1 MKLFELFGKR
11 KKDVPPQ
18 KESMAGGEE
27 SLDMYSGM
35 RVESNGMKSRGK

>member
-35 RVESNGMKSRGK
+35 WPS